1 MSLERAAAV
10 ADGGIHGAINELVK
24 SKPGPL
30 WTGASTARCRCLYSV
45 PHERGPGQLFKCV
58 ANEMEG
64 GRARL
69 FFRTVDI
76 AFKMIGT
83 LEVVVTESAAT
94 PGRSLLEQFLLLAY
108 QPVGGCLEYFV
119 IMAIRTIRRL
129 VYGAFYVFSLS
140 LAALPSVRA
149 SGMRAK
155 QACFHVLESL
165 GSTAKAAPKTRS
177 AVILRALLQKSRDVD
192 ADPCQRI
199 TQIFKLVF
207 FLFPTSSSDFA

>member
-1 MSLERAAAV
+1 
-10 ADGGIHGAINELVK
+10 
-24 SKPGPL
+24 
-30 WTGASTARCRCLYSV
+30 
-45 PHERGPGQLFKCV
+45 
-58 ANEMEG
+58 MEG

-83 LEVVVTESAAT
+83 LEVVVTGSAAT

-140 LAALPSVRA
+140 CRLALCACIWYARQASVLPR
-149 SGMRAK
+149 
-155 QACFHVLESL
+155 
-165 GSTAKAAPKTRS
+165 P
-177 AVILRALLQKSRDVD
+177 
-192 ADPCQRI
+192 
-199 TQIFKLVF
+199 
-207 FLFPTSSSDFA
+207 

>member
-1 MSLERAAAV
+1 
-10 ADGGIHGAINELVK
+10 
-24 SKPGPL
+24 
-30 WTGASTARCRCLYSV
+30 
-45 PHERGPGQLFKCV
+45 
-58 ANEMEG
+58 MEG

-83 LEVVVTESAAT
+83 LEVVVTGSAAT

-108 QPVGGCLEYFV
+108 QLLQLADALNILPLWPFAPSDVWYMVRF
-119 IMAIRTIRRL
+119 MS
-129 VYGAFYVFSLS
+129 FLS